1 MKNKLLLI
9 LITLFTFVI
18 EANAQEADLVQ
29 MSYSNPKKYIIKD
42 ISVSGIEYLD
52 PKTIISLSG
61 LQEDDEITV
70 PGDDITNALKKL
82 WKQQLVG
89 DIQIYISKIE
99 GRNIS
104 LNIFL
109 KERPRLS
116 KFNIEGIKKGH
127 KKDLK
132 EQFGFITGQKVS
144 DALIKNTT
152 NKVYKFYGEK
162 GYYGTEVKVT
172 QLQDTAI
179 DNHIILRYDV
189 KKGKKVKIKYLN
201 LNGVSKVKEK
211 KLRRKMK
218 DTKQKKATHI
228 LKRSKYVKEDYAT
241 DKEALINYYNSLG
254 MRDARIISDSIYRID
269 DKHIGIDINIEEG
282 PKYYFRNITWTGN
295 YLHNDEKLS
304 RILAIK
310 KGDVYNKELLDTRL
324 NFNPNGYDVSSLYMD
339 DGYLFF
345 NVNPVEIS
353 IENDSIDLEMRIF
366 EGQQATIN
374 KVFVT
379 GNTKT
384 NDHVVIRELRTIPGE
399 KFRRSDLIRTQR
411 ELSMLGYFDP
421 QSIGILPK
429 PNPQNGTVDIEY
441 NVTEKPSDQLQLS
454 GGWGGAVGFVGSMGL
469 MFNNFSMRNITK
481 FKTWSPLPSGDGQQL
496 SLQFQA
502 NGKRYQAYSMGF
514 TEPWLG
520 GKKPISFSVNLS
532 RNVQRR
538 FDFNTDEKIG
548 HFIVNAVSVSI
559 GKRLKWPDDNFT
571 LRHSVSF
578 LKYSIDNF
586 NISGSCQSCDP
597 KNISYTTT
605 IARNDID
612 QPLYPTKGSTISLSG
627 AFTPP
632 YSFIDRS
639 REDRPAEELF
649 DFIEYYKFM
658 FDNSWFFKLT
668 HNKKAGTGFDL
679 SDQKKERPLVLNV
692 RSHFGFLA
700 AYNPRIGVGPY
711 ERFQLGGD
719 GLSGAGSSFYLG
731 KDIIGLRGYQ
741 NNSIVGKDGNDGI
754 LYNKFVMELRYPII
768 MGGAATIYALS
779 FLEAGNNWS
788 QYHNYNPF
796 EVKRSFGGGL
806 RIFMPA
812 FGLIGF
818 DWGKGIDTVEGK
830 PGANGGQFHF
840 TIGQMLR

>member
-1 MKNKLLLI
+1 MKIKLLFIVLSI
-9 LITLFTFVI
+9 FTFFSSSI
-18 EANAQEADLVQ
+18 AQESDLIR
-29 MSYSNPKKYIIKD
+29 MSYSNPQKYVIKE
-42 ISVSGIEYLD
+42 ITVSGIEYLD
-52 PKTIISLSG
+52 KNTIISLSG
-61 LQEDDEITV
+61 LKEGDNITV

-82 WKQQLVG
+82 WKQNLVG
-89 DIQIYISKIE
+89 DIQIYITEVE
-99 GRNIS
+99 GDKIS

-116 KFNIEGIKKGH
+116 KLQIEGIKKGH
-127 KKDLK
+127 TKDLK

-144 DALIKNTT
+144 DALIKNTS
-152 NKVYKFYGEK
+152 NKVYSYYGEK
-162 GYYGTEVKVT
+162 GYYGTKVNVV
-172 QLQDTAI
+172 QNQDTAI
-179 DNHIILRYDV
+179 DNHIILKYNVD
-189 KKGKKVKIKYLN
+189 KGDKVKIKN
-201 LNGVSKVKEK
+201 INFTGISKIDAKV
-211 KLRRKMK
+211 LRKKMK
-218 DTKQKKATHI
+218 DTKQKKAI
-228 LKRSKYVKEDYAT
+228 RIFKRSKFIEEDYNV
-241 DKEALINYYNSLG
+241 DKDMVINYYNSLG
-254 MRDARIISDSIYRID
+254 MRDATITSDSIYRID
-269 DKHIGIDINIEEG
+269 DKHIGIDIAIEEG

-295 YLHNDEKLS
+295 YIHSNRRLNS
-304 RILAIK
+304 ILAIK
-310 KGDVYNKELLDTRL
+310 KGDLYNKELLDTRL
-324 NFNPNGYDVSSLYMD
+324 NFNPEGFDVSSLYMD

-345 NVNPVEIS
+345 NVTPVEIS
-353 IENDSIDLEMRIF
+353 IENDSIDIEMRIF

-374 KVFVT
+374 KVYVQ

-384 NDHVVIRELRTIPGE
+384 NDHVVLRELRTIPGE

-421 QSIGILPK
+421 QQIGILPK
-429 PNPQNGTVDIEY
+429 PNPQDGTVDIEY
-441 NVTEKPSDQLQLS
+441 NVVEKPSDQLQLS

-469 MFNNFSMRNITK
+469 MFNNFSLRNISK
-481 FKTWSPLPSGDGQQL
+481 FKSWSPLPSGDGQQL

-502 NGKRYQAYSMGF
+502 NGKRYQAYSVGF

-532 RNVQRR
+532 RNVQRN
-538 FDFNTDEKIG
+538 FVGDEKTG
-548 HFIVNAVSVSI
+548 HFIVNAISI
-559 GKRLKWPDDNFT
+559 SLGKRLKWPDDNFT
-571 LRHSVSF
+571 LRHSISY
-578 LKYSIDNF
+578 LRYSIDNF
-586 NISGSCQSCDP
+586 NITGSCQECDP

-605 IARNDID
+605 ISRNDID
-612 QPLYPTKGSTISLSG
+612 QPLYPTRGSTISLSS

-639 REDRPAEELF
+639 REDRAPEDLF

-668 HNKKAGTGFDL
+668 HNKKSGTGFDL
-679 SDQKKERPLVLNV
+679 TEQKKEKPLVLNL

-731 KDIIGLRGYQ
+731 KDIIGLRGYE

-754 LYNKFVMELRYPII
+754 LYNKFVMELRYPLV
-768 MGGAATIYALS
+768 MGGAATIYGLG
-779 FLEAGNNWS
+779 FMEAGNNWS
-788 QYHNYNPF
+788 QYNNYNPF
-796 EVKRSFGGGL
+796 DIKRSYGMGL

-818 DWGKGIDTVEGK
+818 DWGKGIDSIENA
-830 PGANGGQFHF
+830 PDANGSHFHF